1 MIIGWNEFWIRE
13 VSTYWWWISDWILA
27 FALVAWS
34 GDFNKECDQ
43 RVSPKP
49 KKKVQKAVCNKIDR
63 HSHTVDGRNP
73 APVDGSLS
81 HYLQEFIHPRWWS
94 PDFFHQQYVI
104 FHYLD
109 LIEFP
114 YVDFWHSRFKRP
126 MMVQVTWFHQE
137 FAGLK
142 SLSSQVRKLN
152 LHSSFI
158 PVGQCWDIPPLMLE
172 FFSCY
177 F

>member
-13 VSTYWWWISDWILA
+13 VSTCWWWISDWILA

-104 FHYLD
+104 FTTWIWLNFHTSTSDTQD
-109 LIEFP
+109 LRGRWWFRSH
-114 YVDFWHSRFKRP
+114 DFTKICR
-126 MMVQVTWFHQE
+126 TQE
-137 FAGLK
+137 PQKPSEKAK
-142 SLSSQVRKLN
+142 ST
-152 LHSSFI
+152 
-158 PVGQCWDIPPLMLE
+158 
-172 FFSCY
+172 
-177 F
+177 